1 MSNPPPIPDTPAL
14 VIVAG
19 PNGSGKSSAYGN
31 AKLDWEDR
39 TIWIN
44 NPDLLTLRLQT
55 SENLDQVTANL
66 AAVTRI
72 EKWLYASI
80 DVHQTI
86 GVETVLSTDK
96 YRKLVEHAK
105 SRGFETWLIYVVLD
119 SEERNIERVRIRA
132 QSGGHDVP
140 VAKIRERYWRS
151 IQQFPW
157 FLDNSDRAWVYDN
170 SDSEP
175 KLIASKKAGQIDV
188 EQDALDVVKAAI
200 KTIQLN

>member
-1 MSNPPPIPDTPAL
+1 MSNLPPIPDSPAL

-19 PNGSGKSSAYGN
+19 PNGSGKSSVYNN

-55 SENLDQVTANL
+55 AENLDKLSANL

-96 YRKLVEHAK
+96 YQKLVEHAK
-105 SRGFETWLIYVVLD
+105 MRGFESWLIYVVLD

-132 QSGGHDVP
+132 RSGGHDVP

-151 IQQFPW
+151 IEQFPW
-157 FLDNSDRAWVYDN
+157 FLDKADRAWVYDN

-188 EQDALDVVKAAI
+188 EQDALDVVMAAI
-200 KTIQLN
+200 KTIQSN

>member
-1 MSNPPPIPDTPAL
+1 MSNQPPIPENPAL

-44 NPDLLTLRLQT
+44 NPDLLTLRLQAA
-55 SENLDQVTANL
+55 EKLDKLAANL
-66 AAVTRI
+66 AAVNRI

-105 SRGFETWLIYVVLD
+105 LRGFESWLIYVVLD
-119 SEERNIERVRIRA
+119 SEERNIERVKIRA
-132 QSGGHDVP
+132 KSGGHDVP
-140 VAKIRERYWRS
+140 VDKIRERYWRS

-157 FLDNSDRAWVYDN
+157 FLDNADRAWVYDN
-170 SDSEP
+170 SDIEP
-175 KLIASKKAGQIDV
+175 KLIARKQDGRISV
-188 EQDALDVVKAAI
+188 EPDALEVVRNAVQ
-200 KTIQLN
+200 TIRSV